1 MPIPKFSGMTPHQ
14 AAAKAHPPTQVGGKE
29 SELSI
34 QVQPGPSTAITP
46 VAMRDDTQIPQQAM
60 LTPTKGSID
69 EIEPDSSGEVQDFP
83 DVPGRESM
91 EFMERMMANL
101 RRVVEKPGGN

>member
-1 MPIPKFSGMTPHQ
+1 
-14 AAAKAHPPTQVGGKE
+14 
-29 SELSI
+29 
-34 QVQPGPSTAITP
+34 
-46 VAMRDDTQIPQQAM
+46 MRDDTQIPQQAM